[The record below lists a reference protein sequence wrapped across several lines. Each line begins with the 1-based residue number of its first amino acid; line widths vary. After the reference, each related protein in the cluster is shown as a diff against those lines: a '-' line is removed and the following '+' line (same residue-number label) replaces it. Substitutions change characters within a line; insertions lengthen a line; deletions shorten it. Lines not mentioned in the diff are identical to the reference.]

1 MSKLSMLKYFIG
13 SVFIVCGFASMCQDT
28 CKISLGKFSIKS
40 KIISVKISEVVDARK
55 DKNTIGVVQIPSQNQ
70 KDTASFYLLGLKEVE
85 ELLTRSDLVSSE
97 GGFLIR
103 IRNLAISEFTDAGKE
118 NFKAELYVEF
128 FRQVS
133 NYYYPYQKISTSN
146 QSNSATR
153 SHAENIVEALK
164 GALNFFSVNGGY
176 THYEQP
182 FIKEDLMDPDLNF
195 R

>member
-1 MSKLSMLKYFIG
+1 MLKYFIG
-13 SVFIVCGFASMCQDT
+13 SVFIVCGFASKCQDT
-28 CKISLGKFSIKS
+28 CKISLDKFSIKS

-55 DKNTIGVVQIPSQNQ
+55 DKNTIGIVQITSQNQ
-70 KDTASFYLLGLKEVE
+70 KDSASFYLLGLKEVE

-103 IRNLAISEFTDAGKE
+103 IRNLAVSEFTDAGKE
-118 NFKAELYVEF
+118 NLKAELYVEF

-182 FIKEDLMDPDLNF
+182 FTKEDLMNPDRSF